1 MTPWDT
7 KVHFINSKAIFKK
20 SVEKLMLLQI
30 QRKFVCSKLSFLK
43 AMNYGVSVIL
53 FIICFVIPQLT
64 DALKKNS
71 KLADIAGEENIK
83 VIVERFR

>member
-1 MTPWDT
+1 MRLWDT
-7 KVHFINSKAIFKK
+7 KVHFRNFKALFKK
-20 SVEKLMLLQI
+20 YLEKLMLLQI
-30 QRKFVCSKLSFLK
+30 QRKFVCSKLAFLK